1 MKYGRE
7 SLCDWMWIAPPT
19 VSQIEFKILT
29 FRYTASISWIKNVS
43 ISIKIRMESILQS
56 FWSVMVVALGLQK
69 LQEDQNQCSWLAL
82 AAFLDFILR
91 AQRGPEAFQQGFA
104 KGLICAS
111 LEKLIFEGV
120 TIAELMYNVARNSF
134 KNVADTCV
142 STSCAWKVVLKSIM
156 E

>member
-1 MKYGRE
+1 M
-7 SLCDWMWIAPPT
+7 
-19 VSQIEFKILT
+19 
-29 FRYTASISWIKNVS
+29 
-43 ISIKIRMESILQS
+43 
-56 FWSVMVVALGLQK
+56 
-69 LQEDQNQCSWLAL
+69 
-82 AAFLDFILR
+82 R